1 MLRIIIFIA
10 LKLVELGAIT
20 ILPYYIGRLGA
31 RLVKTDGS
39 VILTWLLGASTMVVA
54 FVLLAG
60 GAIAIEA
67 NWAWAKTLAERWR

>member
-20 ILPYYIGRLGA
+20 ILPYYIGRLGV
-31 RLVKTDGS
+31 RLVKTDDS
-39 VILTWLLGASTMVVA
+39 VIITWLLGVSTMVVA
-54 FVLLAG
+54 FVLLAI